1 MADAHLNFADLG
13 LSPVALDLGGPF
25 VLRWYALS
33 FLAMLALGWWYLRRL
48 VARPGAPMTRAQV
61 DDALFYVGL
70 GVIVG
75 GRLGYSLFYQPA
87 IWLRPWQVFE
97 LWNGG
102 MSFHGGLVGVLVA
115 LWLFARRN
123 RLDLLRVLDYVAC
136 AAPFGMILVRLAN
149 FVNGELWG
157 RPSNLP
163 WAMVFPGSGDGVP
176 RHPSQLYEAALE
188 GGLLMVVL
196 VWLFWRTDARN
207 RPGCL
212 AGTGLLLYG
221 VARFLLEFT
230 RQPDKG
236 LEHLAWGLTMGQTLC
251 VPMILAGAWLLIR
264 SSRSHAPAL
273 AVASGSPPG

>member
-1 MADAHLNFADLG
+1 
-13 LSPVALDLGGPF
+13 